1 VTPPA
6 GSSGRPGG
14 AERLLRHTLE
24 TREDAFMGILRL
36 DGLVAVVTGAG
47 SGIGLAT
54 AEAMLAEGGR
64 VVALD
69 LVPPARRDGLLSLRC
84 DVTDQASVDAAVGAT
99 VAEFGGIDVLVNNA
113 GIGAQG
119 TVEDNDL
126 GEWQRVF
133 DVNVFG
139 MVRMSKACLP
149 HLRQS
154 RQPAIVNTAS
164 IVSWTGLPQRACYGA
179 SKGAVYALTLAM
191 AADCAP
197 HRIRVNCVCPGTV
210 DTPWVSRLLASAA
223 DPDAARASLIAR
235 QPIGRLGRAEEV
247 AAAIVYLASPAA
259 GYVTGSALQIDG
271 GTHGFLVPAAAR

>member
-1 VTPPA
+1 M
-6 GSSGRPGG
+6 
-14 AERLLRHTLE
+14 RLLPRTLQ
-24 TREDAFMGILRL
+24 TRKDTRVSLLRL
-36 DGLVAVVTGAG
+36 DGLVAVITGAG

-54 AEAMLAEGGR
+54 AEAMLAEGAR
-64 VVALD
+64 VAALD
-69 LVPPARRDGLLSLRC
+69 LNPPPPRDRLLPLRC
-84 DVTDQASVDAAVGAT
+84 DVTDQASVNAAVDAAVRH
-99 VAEFGGIDVLVNNA
+99 FGGIDVLVNNA

-119 TVEDNDL
+119 TVEENEL

-154 RQPAIVNTAS
+154 RQAAIVNTAS
-164 IVSWTGLPQRACYGA
+164 IVSWTGLPRRACYGA

-191 AADCAP
+191 AADCAAQ
-197 HRIRVNCVCPGTV
+197 RIRVNCVCPGTV
-210 DTPWVSRLLASAA
+210 DTPWVARLLASAP
-223 DPDAARASLIAR
+223 DPDAARANLIAR

-271 GTHGFLVPAAAR
+271 GTHGFLVPPVGR